1 MSVITNRFF
10 NDFLSSFK
18 SEIPMARPIPI
29 IGPMS
34 GDTSMA
40 PIITAVEFTLRP
52 IEARNMANTRIQTF
66 RPLNSE
72 LYEILL
78 IVASASQSCLILMSR
93 CRDSVIFEKF
103 GFAIVFGLIYY
114 ANIKKLRI
122 MNYELRVSSLST
134 SNSKS

>member
-1 MSVITNRFF
+1 M
-10 NDFLSSFK
+10 
-18 SEIPMARPIPI
+18 

-72 LYEILL
+72 LSEILL
-78 IVASASQSCLILMSR
+78 IVASASQSCFILMR
-93 CRDSVIFEKF
+93 CCRDSVIFEKF
-103 GFAIVFGLIYY
+103 GFAIVLFKFIRQ
-114 ANIKKLRI
+114 I
-122 MNYELRVSSLST
+122 
-134 SNSKS
+134 